1 MFDHVRS
8 SRPLNHL
15 TRIHTHTL
23 FCQASRPQ
31 ISVNDG
37 FKMQLALLELQLFG
51 KTSVASPHCGREWQ
65 FYAWR
70 AVRDQHPA
78 ADEPPQQAVC
88 CTQS

>member
-1 MFDHVRS
+1 
-8 SRPLNHL
+8 
-15 TRIHTHTL
+15 
-23 FCQASRPQ
+23 
-31 ISVNDG
+31 
-37 FKMQLALLELQLFG
+37 MQLALLELQLFG

-88 CTQS
+88 CAQS